1 MVWLNVHFICNSNH
15 EMAWD
20 WTIWFPYF
28 MPRIRKLTL
37 KILNISP
44 ATNNE
49 LIIIMRISRFL
60 RALLKNSMED
70 WNPFQEIIHLH
81 IFEKKMETSVIE
93 I

>member
-1 MVWLNVHFICNSNH
+1 
-15 EMAWD
+15 
-20 WTIWFPYF
+20 

-60 RALLKNSMED
+60 RAHLKNSIED

-81 IFEKKMETSVIE
+81 IFEKKIETSVLE